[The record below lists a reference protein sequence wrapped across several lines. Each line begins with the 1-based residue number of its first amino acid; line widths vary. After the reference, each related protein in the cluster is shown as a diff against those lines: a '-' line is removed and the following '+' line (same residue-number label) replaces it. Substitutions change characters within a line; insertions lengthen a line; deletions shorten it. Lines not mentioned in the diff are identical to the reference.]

1 MKIRVTGLALAG
13 LMAAS
18 VTLPA
23 FAAVAEDSA
32 AGQAAGPGIYLDGEL
47 AQVLEFQLYNGTN
60 YITVES
66 FMALMDEEAVVEKEE
81 GAVTVSAFTVAEV
94 VDVETEDD
102 PQETPAEEPAQD
114 AGQTDAETAASVQ
127 AQAGAVAAAAQ
138 DGESARQDAARTAQQ
153 AVAEDTQAQPG
164 NEDAQEE
171 TSGDAEAEETPQ
183 ANVVEETLT
192 LSAATGQQYV
202 VANDRYLYVEDGVKQ
217 LNGEVAVPVRVLA
230 KIFNLEVGYDSATG
244 NVTLT
249 SQEESD
255 AYLAD
260 GSAYYDSDALY
271 WLSHIIYAE
280 SGNQPLA
287 GKIAVGN
294 VVMNRVAS
302 PLFPDTIYD
311 VLFQRNQFSPAITGS
326 IYRTPNAASVVAAKL
341 VLDGAVVLENALFF
355 NAVGVNSYASR
366 NRPYVATI
374 GNHAFYA

>member
-260 GSAYYDSDALY
+260 GSAYDDSDALY

>member
-13 LMAAS
+13 LMTAS
-18 VTLPA
+18 LTLPA
-23 FAAVAEDSA
+23 FAAAAEDSA
-32 AGQAAGPGIYLDGEL
+32 AGQAAAPGIYLDGEL

-81 GAVTVSAFTVAEV
+81 GAVAVSAFTVAEV
-94 VDVETEDD
+94 VDVETPDEA
-102 PQETPAEEPAQD
+102 QTPVDEEPAEP
-114 AGQTDAETAASVQ
+114 AGQTGAETAPSAP
-127 AQAGAVAAAAQ
+127 AQTGATAAAAE
-138 DGESARQDAARTAQQ
+138 DGERAQRDAAQTAQETVGEDAQ
-153 AVAEDTQAQPG
+153 AESAD
-164 NEDAQEE
+164 EDAQEE
-171 TSGDAEAEETPQ
+171 SSGDPEAEQTPQ

-192 LSAATGQQYV
+192 FSAVAGQQYV
-202 VANDRYLYVEDGVKQ
+202 TANGRYLYVEDGVKL
-217 LNGEVAVPVRVLA
+217 LNEEVAVPVRVLA
-230 KIFNLEVGYDSATG
+230 EIFNLEVGYDSATG

-249 SQEESD
+249 SQEGAD
-255 AYLAD
+255 AYLTGGD
-260 GSAYYDSDALY
+260 AYYDSDALY

-326 IYRTPNAASVVAAKL
+326 IYRTPNAASVIAAKL
-341 VLDGAVVLENALFF
+341 VLDGAVVLDNALFF